1 MGRCVFCG
9 WEGTLTKEH
18 AWPDWIRDVLPAG
31 HVKGHSQQHRVAAT
45 TGEVTAITPVLH
57 EKAANRKVQVVC
69 QRECNGGWM
78 SDLEN
83 TAKPLLVPI
92 ILGEAPHLSEQ
103 DQTTI
108 SLWAA
113 KTAMML
119 QLMHPMAIRGIP
131 AAHYQYV
138 YEHREA
144 PSPMRVWLSAASSH
158 FYRTAHYTRG
168 YRLPG
173 RSHLGSNLRQVSQ
186 PHPMRIRRSW
196 SSADSLSRS
205 SVGPSWTGTSRLHR
219 TTPGRQP
226 GGASGL
232 HDQEAGAGRRM

>member
-92 ILGEAPHLSEQ
+92 ILGEAPHPLRAGSDDHLIVGGQ
-103 DQTTI
+103 DGDD
-108 SLWAA
+108 A
-113 KTAMML
+113 
-119 QLMHPMAIRGIP
+119 P
-131 AAHYQYV
+131 AH
-138 YEHREA
+138 
-144 PSPMRVWLSAASSH
+144 ASH
-158 FYRTAHYTRG
+158 GDPRDTR
-168 YRLPG
+168 RPLP
-173 RSHLGSNLRQVSQ
+173 VC
-186 PHPMRIRRSW
+186 
-196 SSADSLSRS
+196 
-205 SVGPSWTGTSRLHR
+205 V
-219 TTPGRQP
+219 
-226 GGASGL
+226 
-232 HDQEAGAGRRM
+232 